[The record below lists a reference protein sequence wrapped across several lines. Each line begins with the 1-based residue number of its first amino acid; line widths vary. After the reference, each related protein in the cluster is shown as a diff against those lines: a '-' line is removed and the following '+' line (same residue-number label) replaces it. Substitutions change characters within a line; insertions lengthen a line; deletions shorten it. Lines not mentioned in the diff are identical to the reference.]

1 MFLWTL
7 VPGDTIDLKHVVK
20 LEPISYTATCS
31 SVVDV
36 MFVSSHEILP
46 QKDSSTEPLL
56 DKETVEKLV
65 ERWPPIAFDV
75 HAWLGSVG
83 VTDVMVPGVLR
94 F

>member
-7 VPGDTIDLKHVVK
+7 VPGDTIDLKHVAK

-46 QKDSSTEPLL
+46 QKDSSAEPLL
-56 DKETVEKLV
+56 DKETIGKLV
-65 ERWPPIAFDV
+65 ERWDGSHSMPLFVLHP
-75 HAWLGSVG
+75 WELPGPWCLG
-83 VTDVMVPGVLR
+83 L
-94 F
+94 